1 MSAMPAIHKEVA
13 DRLESEKKSIVKHYL
28 TERPVTVIAQAPEV
42 EEAIESPQDSSA
54 IVEETTAQTKISRL
68 KNINQKFKKKKVNKK
83 RDIVTLW

>member
-1 MSAMPAIHKEVA
+1 MLEMSVIHNEVA
-13 DRLESEKKSIVKHYL
+13 DRLESEKKPTIERYTPDRIGNVIV
-28 TERPVTVIAQAPEV
+28 QAPVV
-42 EEAIESPQDSSA
+42 EENIDPPQDA